1 MSQPV
6 NQKQNKT
13 KSQLYEEEKVAL
25 IQKEKS
31 NFTTALKEITLKIE
45 SKKSIENFIKSALKE
60 DDPILPEIKEQKD
73 EFLIW
78 FNMKILGVVF
88 MTIYILGLYIY
99 IGFMNSI
106 MEEIKFSATLYL
118 SNITRSENETFY
130 DVYNKIN
137 QEPPEF
143 ELYFLTSNLSS
154 KLIDWLTI
162 YYLTIIDLVINVL
175 IFLGIYNFEFHI
187 LPENINTYYSVK
199 QFLYLILMYVL
210 LYLSIGLISSLPEN
224 VFTSAFD

>member
-1 MSQPV
+1 MSLHV

-99 IGFMNSI
+99 I
-106 MEEIKFSATLYL
+106 
-118 SNITRSENETFY
+118 
-130 DVYNKIN
+130 
-137 QEPPEF
+137 
-143 ELYFLTSNLSS
+143 
-154 KLIDWLTI
+154 
-162 YYLTIIDLVINVL
+162 LVL
-175 IFLGIYNFEFHI
+175 
-187 LPENINTYYSVK
+187 
-199 QFLYLILMYVL
+199 
-210 LYLSIGLISSLPEN
+210 
-224 VFTSAFD
+224 